1 MSTKMMQLA
10 MNGYY
15 VRVSADFPK
24 MQLSIDCPVT
34 PEFRDE
40 TNAWMIRFFGMD
52 NLIPDGEVFIME
64 TLRIIQMNPRTYARL
79 ERDLDAAGLK
89 VPANQLEFPML
100 L

>member
-10 MNGYY
+10 MNGYTI
-15 VRVSADFPK
+15 RVSPDFPK

-34 PEFRDE
+34 PEFREE

-52 NLIPDGEVFIME
+52 NLIPDGEVYVME
-64 TLRIIQMNPRTYARL
+64 TLRIIQMNPRTYDRL
-79 ERDLDAAGLK
+79 QRDLKAAGLTLPK
-89 VPANQLEFPML
+89 NELEFPML